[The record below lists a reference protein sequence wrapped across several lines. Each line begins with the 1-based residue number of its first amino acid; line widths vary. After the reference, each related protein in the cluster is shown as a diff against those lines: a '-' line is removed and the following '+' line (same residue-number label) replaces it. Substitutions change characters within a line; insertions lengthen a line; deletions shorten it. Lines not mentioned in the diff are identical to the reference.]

1 MNMANAIQSFHD
13 SFTCIKRGPEYI
25 CTCCDQCDKCDTG
38 DNARSQSHQHNML
51 SEAIVSSSLVTC
63 AEDNLKQYRFS
74 FNIKVLKKAKDSLP
88 RIKAG
93 SHNTKQA
100 ICMLLWQDIAVLV
113 DTAVWL
119 LS

>member
-1 MNMANAIQSFHD
+1 MISAISVILATMPVH
-13 SFTCIKRGPEYI
+13 
-25 CTCCDQCDKCDTG
+25 
-38 DNARSQSHQHNML
+38 SHQHNML
-51 SEAIVSSSLVTC
+51 QEAIVSSSLVTY

-113 DTAVWL
+113 DTAVL
-119 LS
+119 LVS